1 MSPLAGAPPA
11 DWSAG
16 RGRAWGAPAAA
27 LIGRWLTGRGS
38 DSPATSGYRLQ
49 PHPLLDGLEEFV
61 LRSSPHETAD
71 RPPAAGALLLGTVR
85 MGYGHYRFALAA
97 ADAARAQG
105 LRPLWLDLGAL
116 EDPASRLLHRVNRL
130 YSGLSRLS
138 ADSGG
143 PADRLWERLTASGD
157 WNALRLS
164 VELAPH
170 FTHLLDGLDRGLVF
184 LSSFA
189 WVGHIAVAAG
199 FERVIHLV
207 HDNAPMPFVAVPGAL
222 NLVQSPSM
230 YAGMRRLGVPAA
242 ALELAGH
249 WVGQRMARSA
259 EQLSQLR
266 LERLKRAA
274 PRRLLIPIG
283 GAGSQVELIERL
295 LEHLAPA
302 LRDGRCRVLLN
313 CGDHAAA
320 CRRLQALLARLD
332 LPQRLHTDW
341 PAARDRAAGLQLTAA
356 EPAAPAAVEL
366 FQLAEPL
373 AGVELTDRLLSA
385 CDLLLSKPS
394 ELAFLPLPKLML
406 RRVGQHEAYGAIR
419 AAELGDGTPECRD
432 WSQTR
437 FFLDALIH
445 GDDLLA
451 ELNAGVSRA
460 ARAGVYDGAI
470 RAVQRAARG

>member
-1 MSPLAGAPPA
+1 MSHPP

-27 LIGRWLTGRGS
+27 FLGRWLDGRGS
-38 DSPATSGYRLQ
+38 DAPAAAGYRLQ
-49 PHPLLDGLEEFV
+49 PHPLIDGLEELV
-61 LRSSPHETAD
+61 LRSSPQDAANP
-71 RPPAAGALLLGTVR
+71 PPAAGALLLGTVR
-85 MGYGHYRFALAA
+85 MGYGHYRFALSL

-116 EDPASRLLHRVNRL
+116 ADPASRLLRRINRL

-143 PADRLWERLTASGD
+143 PADRLWERLTAAGD

-164 VELAPH
+164 VELAPR
-170 FTHLLDGLDRGLVF
+170 FAHLLDGLDRGLVF

-230 YAGMRRLGVPAA
+230 YTGLRRLGLPAA

-249 WVGQRMARSA
+249 WVGQRSARSA
-259 EQLSQLR
+259 ERLSALR
-266 LERLKRAA
+266 LGRLQRAA

-283 GAGSQVELIERL
+283 GAGSQVELIERIL
-295 LEHLAPA
+295 AHLAPA
-302 LRDGRCRVLLN
+302 LRAGRCRLLLN
-313 CGDHAAA
+313 CGDHAPA
-320 CRRLQALLARLD
+320 CRRLRGLLERLD
-332 LPQRLHTDW
+332 LAHRVYTDW
-341 PAARDRAAGLQLTAA
+341 PAARDRAAALQLTAT

-366 FQLAEPL
+366 FQLDEPL
-373 AGVELTDRLLSA
+373 AGVELTDRLTSA

-406 RRVGQHEAYGAIR
+406 RRVGRHEALGAIR

-437 FFLDALIH
+437 FFLDALVH

-451 ELNAGVSRA
+451 QLNAGVSRA

-470 RAVQRAARG
+470 RAVQLAARG